1 MDSARLAFL
10 EVGLLTLALFIWL
23 QSRSR
28 KTGLRV
34 FGRVGAAAAAVLV
47 LLLANGAP
55 VQSATGGAAPSGVKV
70 LDWVPFD
77 PVQAETLAAEG
88 RLVFVDV
95 TADWCATCKVN
106 ERLVLETDETADL
119 FARYEVV
126 AMQADWTNRN
136 DGIAR
141 YLASFGRYG
150 IPFYALYRP
159 GQEPH
164 VFSELL
170 RGGRLEEAIRNS
182 AGGAAG

>member
-1 MDSARLAFL
+1 
-10 EVGLLTLALFIWL
+10 
-23 QSRSR
+23 
-28 KTGLRV
+28 
-34 FGRVGAAAAAVLV
+34 
-47 LLLANGAP
+47 
-55 VQSATGGAAPSGVKV
+55 
-70 LDWVPFD
+70 
-77 PVQAETLAAEG
+77 ETLAAEG

-106 ERLVLETDETADL
+106 ERLVLETDETAEL
-119 FARYEVV
+119 FDRYEVV
-126 AMQADWTNRN
+126 AMKADWTNRN
-136 DGIAR
+136 DDIAR